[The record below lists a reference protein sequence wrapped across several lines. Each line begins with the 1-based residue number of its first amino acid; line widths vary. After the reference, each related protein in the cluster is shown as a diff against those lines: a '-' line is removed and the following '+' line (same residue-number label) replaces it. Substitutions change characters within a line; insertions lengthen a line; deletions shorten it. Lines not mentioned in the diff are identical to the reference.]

1 MIQRDGSS
9 TSSVAAMIVL
19 TTAPAVPGMLVARSN
34 VLCTVYVPV
43 ASSGLFGGWLLPPPP
58 PPSSPPMSE
67 EPGPQAAVA
76 LSASEATR
84 ARRVVVIMVF
94 SRRGLLPSALCSAC
108 ATSHHDAAAV
118 ASRSCRARRL
128 IDLPATGAEVSVGPT
143 TRVADRARRPAHRD
157 LRRRWARRAACNPCK
172 LPQRSYS
179 TAATGAG
186 PRALARSPAAGL
198 ALVLLGQPALERGEV
213 LEDRRGVHLAG
224 AG

>member
-1 MIQRDGSS
+1 MIHRDGSS

-43 ASSGLFGGWLLPPPP
+43 ASSGLVGGWLLPP

-108 ATSHHDAAAV
+108 ATAHDDATAV

-128 IDLPATGAEVSVGPT
+128 IDL
-143 TRVADRARRPAHRD
+143 
-157 LRRRWARRAACNPCK
+157 
-172 LPQRSYS
+172 
-179 TAATGAG
+179 
-186 PRALARSPAAGL
+186 
-198 ALVLLGQPALERGEV
+198 
-213 LEDRRGVHLAG
+213 
-224 AG
+224 

>member
-1 MIQRDGSS
+1 MIHRDGSS

-43 ASSGLFGGWLLPPPP
+43 ASSGLVGGWLLPLPPP

-67 EPGPQAAVA
+67 GPGPQAAVA

-108 ATSHHDAAAV
+108 ATAHDDATAV
-118 ASRSCRARRL
+118 A
-128 IDLPATGAEVSVGPT
+128 
-143 TRVADRARRPAHRD
+143 
-157 LRRRWARRAACNPCK
+157 
-172 LPQRSYS
+172 
-179 TAATGAG
+179 
-186 PRALARSPAAGL
+186 
-198 ALVLLGQPALERGEV
+198 
-213 LEDRRGVHLAG
+213 
-224 AG
+224 